1 VSTGRFRRTRS
12 KAARPDDGADKRRL
26 AGVTLGDALARAT
39 ARLAEVGIESARLE
53 AELLLAKACD
63 DCPRALLYA
72 ELDRELT
79 PEQEQAFEVGVA
91 RRVQRE
97 PLAYVLGE
105 WGFRRLTLKTDR
117 RALIPRPETEIVV
130 ERALE
135 HVRGLDEP
143 DVLDVGTGTGAIAL
157 AIADELPTARVTAID
172 VSVDALSLARENH
185 ELTGVNGRVRLV
197 EHDLTSGLGDG
208 EFDLVV
214 SNPPYVE
221 PDELPTLQPEVR
233 DWEPHIALVAPGATE
248 ALAEAARAALRPGG
262 WLVLETA
269 AGAGERVERLLSEL
283 GFEDVA
289 ITPDLAGR
297 DRVAE
302 GKWPG

>member
-1 VSTGRFRRTRS
+1 
-12 KAARPDDGADKRRL
+12 
-26 AGVTLGDALARAT
+26 VTLGDALARAT
-39 ARLAEVGIESARLE
+39 ARLAEAGIESARLE
-53 AELLLAKACD
+53 AELLLAKACA

-79 PEQEQAFEVGVA
+79 SEQEQAFEAGVA

-157 AIADELPTARVTAID
+157 AIADELPTARVTAMD
-172 VSVDALSLARENH
+172 VSVDALSLARENR
-185 ELTGVNGRVRLV
+185 ELTGANGRVRLV

-248 ALAEAARAALRPGG
+248 ALAEAARDALRPGG

-269 AGAGERVERLLSEL
+269 AGAGERVERLLSKL

-302 GKWPG
+302 GRWPGRV